1 MSFEQLQ
8 AKVSQAEDALEARER
23 TVAADLRV
31 LTGSWREAL
40 TPTRIVV
47 AGVVAG
53 FLVGRAQPLR
63 TGAALGGTRWLQLA
77 SSVAGLVG
85 ALQAKFAA
93 KGAQDAATEA
103 EDAAAEAEIAADD
116 ASAGTTAD
124 DAAERVAG
132 PLPPSA
138 RRRRPD
144 PAWDTRRTPAEAATD
159 LSEQR

>member
-40 TPTRIVV
+40 TPTRVVV
-47 AGVVAG
+47 AGLVAG

-63 TGAALGGTRWLQLA
+63 AGAALGGTRWLQLA

-93 KGAQDAATEA
+93 ESA
-103 EDAAAEAEIAADD
+103 EDAAAGAE
-116 ASAGTTAD
+116 
-124 DAAERVAG
+124 DAAAGAEHAATGAEAVAG
-132 PLPPSA
+132 ADALPPSA

-144 PAWDTRRTPAEAATD
+144 PAWESRPAPAEAATD